1 MAGLVNTNIVI
12 DIQTAKAQAELK
24 ALQAQITAL
33 NASML
38 SQQKAKGFNLGMG
51 DLNKEII
58 SVRSNVQALNKELVN
73 GSRKFGASA
82 KSFGNA
88 YRKRGAEME
97 LARQNA
103 AALGTQYEV
112 LGKQANG
119 MLAVMKGGQL
129 ANFNMQLATSAS
141 RVAIM
146 SQSLTQMGTAALNW
160 GKNMQWAGRQ
170 LMVGLT
176 IPFTIFAAVSVKA
189 FQDVERELVNLR
201 KVYGDFGTTS
211 EELEKVTE

>member
-119 MLAVMKGGQL
+119 A
-129 ANFNMQLATSAS
+129 
-141 RVAIM
+141 RRI
-146 SQSLTQMGTAALNW
+146 
-160 GKNMQWAGRQ
+160 
-170 LMVGLT
+170 
-176 IPFTIFAAVSVKA
+176 
-189 FQDVERELVNLR
+189 
-201 KVYGDFGTTS
+201 
-211 EELEKVTE
+211 